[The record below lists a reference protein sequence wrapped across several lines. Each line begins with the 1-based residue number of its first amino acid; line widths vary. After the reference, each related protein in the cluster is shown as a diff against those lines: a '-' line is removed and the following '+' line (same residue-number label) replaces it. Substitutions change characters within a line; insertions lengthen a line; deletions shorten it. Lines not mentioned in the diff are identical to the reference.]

1 VVEGEESDCEDPVA
15 PLDEIAVADAALT
28 TEGDENVN
36 PLIVERSVGEEAR
49 IEEAIDDVLEEMLDI
64 VELVIVELVI
74 VELEAAATVSAATTD
89 GSPLIVKFDADDDPA
104 IATAATAPTLEA

>member
-1 VVEGEESDCEDPVA
+1 MVEGEESDCEDPVA

-64 VELVIVELVI
+64 VELVIVEL
-74 VELEAAATVSAATTD
+74 EAAATVSAATTD